1 MPRFAFEDF
10 SPGNVLEYGR
20 YAVTKDEIVAF
31 AREFDPQPFHLD
43 EKAAKHSL
51 LGGLCASGWHTTAM
65 LMRMTCDGWMLDST
79 AMGAPGIEEVK
90 WLAPVRPGDVLRVRA
105 ETLGTRVSKSRP
117 EMGLV
122 LAEMHVLNQTDE
134 TVMVQRNFVMLGRRD
149 ASAVPVYAP
158 ETHAEA
164 PTQPSAEAAAPAEKS
179 SDAYGW
185 YESVAIGDT
194 LALGACHFRRE
205 DMLRFARA
213 YDPQPFHLDDAA
225 AKASHFGALAASGWH
240 TGAAFMQRLVATK
253 QRLRDEARAR
263 GEDPPE
269 AGPSPGFHNL
279 KWLRPVYV
287 DDRLSFTTTPIAKR
301 PIARPGWGLVMSRCT
316 GVNQDGLMALDCVA
330 AALVPMRG

>member
-10 SPGNVLEYGR
+10 SPGHVLEYGR

-43 EKAAKHSL
+43 EEAAKHSL
-51 LGGLCASGWHTTAM
+51 LGGLAASGWHTTAM

-90 WLAPVRPGDVLRVRA
+90 WLAPVRPGDLLRVRA
-105 ETLGTRVSKSRP
+105 ETLGTRISKSRP

-122 LAEMHVLNQTDE
+122 LAEMHVLNQIDE
-134 TVMVQRNFVMLGRRD
+134 TVMVQRNLVMLGRRD
-149 ASAVPVYAP
+149 ASVAP
-158 ETHAEA
+158 ADEQAMPPPLPEW
-164 PTQPSAEAAAPAEKS
+164 PSPQAASSAEKS
-179 SDAYGW
+179 SDAFGW
-185 YESVAIGDT
+185 YESIAIGET
-194 LALGACHFRRE
+194 LALGAYHFRRE

-240 TGAAFMQRLVATK
+240 TGAAFMQQLVATK

-263 GEDPPE
+263 GEETPE
-269 AGPSPGFHNL
+269 AGPSPGFRNL

-287 DDRLSFTTTPIAKR
+287 DDVLSFTTTPIAKR
-301 PIARPGWGLVMSRCT
+301 PIARPGWGLVTSRCS
-316 GVNQDGLMALDCVA
+316 GVKQDGIMALDCIA
-330 AALVPMRG
+330 ATLVPMQQ